1 MKKFKI
7 IFLLIFSTLSVL
19 GISSCH
25 RNSDKPDPVA
35 EQARRTVLVY
45 MVAANSLGQG
55 QADTLDMIEM
65 KKAATSGL
73 LLPDARWLVFRST
86 YKRNELLELLPDGEF
101 KTLKSYSSDPAV
113 TTARMEE
120 VISDTKK
127 FAPAAD
133 YGLVLWSHATGWIED
148 GCEDAYDTAVGSLAP
163 MSFGLQGAMKM
174 NITSLRSVL
183 RDSGFD
189 FIYCDC
195 CLMGSIEVA
204 YELRDCARFIVSS
217 PSETPFDG
225 MPYDVNLPLL
235 LDGSRDALV
244 QAARNTFNLYN
255 NKPMP
260 FDRTA
265 SMTVIDTDAL
275 DRLAAATLEIYKAT
289 PLAHPLNDKGY
300 VTNYYGNDYVTQ
312 GFYLDF
318 GEYVDALAGTM
329 ADSRDAVTEF
339 HNALDAAVI
348 YHDATE
354 KLWDKW
360 PIYNCSGLSTRV
372 FDSVEDFNAKGY
384 DRLEWAQKVVKPR
397 FNQD

>member
-7 IFLLIFSTLSVL
+7 LFLLIFSLLTVL

-25 RNSDKPDPVA
+25 SSKDNPDPVP
-35 EQARRTVLVY
+35 EQMRRTVLVY

-73 LLPDARWLVFRST
+73 LLPDARLLVFRST
-86 YKRNELLELLPDGEF
+86 YKRNELLELQSDGEF
-101 KTLKSYSSDPAV
+101 KTLKSYSSDLAV
-113 TTARMEE
+113 TAARMEE
-120 VISDTKK
+120 VIADTKK
-127 FAPAAD
+127 LAPAHN

-148 GCEDAYDTAVGSLAP
+148 GCEDVNDPADIST
-163 MSFGLQGAMKM
+163 MSFGLHSGMKM

-183 RDSGFD
+183 EDSGFD
-189 FIYCDC
+189 YIYCDC
-195 CLMGSIEVA
+195 CLMGSVEVA
-204 YELRDCARFIVSS
+204 YELRDCARYIVAS

-225 MPYDVNLPLL
+225 MPYDENLPLL
-235 LDGSRDALV
+235 LDGSRDALI

-255 NKPMP
+255 NKPSP
-260 FDRTA
+260 FDRTVTM
-265 SMTVIDTDAL
+265 SVIDTYAL
-275 DRLAAATLEIYKAT
+275 DRLAAATLEIYKTT
-289 PLAHPLNDKGY
+289 PLAHPLNQNGC
-300 VTNYYGNDYVTQ
+300 VTNYYGPDYKTQ
-312 GFYLDF
+312 DYYLDF

-329 ADSRDAVTEF
+329 PDSGNYIIEF
-339 HNALDAAVI
+339 HSALDAAVI

-354 KLWDKW
+354 KLWNKW
-360 PIYNCSGLSTRV
+360 PIYNCSGFSTRV
-372 FDSVEDFNAKGY
+372 FAHEEDFNAKGY